1 MFKNIIYI
9 LLASV
14 LFISCEKNALQFPID
29 SVTSGAR
36 IKFIHAA
43 PDTPALD
50 FYINGA
56 KFTGFTPNGATATYA
71 GLPTGVPYNSTSPST
86 GSNYAVTPAGT
97 VSLSVTAPATTTAGS
112 ATAIGSKSLTLE
124 DNKYYSLFV
133 AGPTLTPELILV
145 NDDFSASIDPT
156 KAYVR
161 FVNLTSGQNYDIG
174 LSNGTILA
182 PNLAYKGVTGFIA
195 IDINTTPTF
204 IFRVPGSTTNVGT
217 VSLTSTAA
225 GRVITVFTRGVA
237 GRTGTPAP
245 NINLYVNR

>member
-14 LFISCEKNALQFPID
+14 LFVSCEKNALQLPVET
-29 SVTSGAR
+29 VTSGAR

-56 KFTGFTPNGATATYA
+56 KFTGFTPTGATSTFA
-71 GLPTGVPYNSTSPST
+71 GNPVGVPYNSTSPST
-86 GSNYAVTPAGT
+86 GSNYGIAPAGS
-97 VSLSVTAPATTTAGS
+97 VSLSITAPATTTAAS
-112 ATAIGSKSLTLE
+112 ATAIGSQSLTLE

-133 AGPTLTPELILV
+133 AGPTIKPELILV
-145 NDDFSASIDPT
+145 NDDFSAAIDPT
-156 KAYVR
+156 KIYVR

-174 LSNGTILA
+174 LSTGTILA
-182 PNLAYKGVTGFIA
+182 PNLAYKGMTGFIA
-195 IDINTTPTF
+195 VDANISPSF
-204 IFRVPGSTTNVGT
+204 VFRLPGSTTNVGT
-217 VSLTSTAA
+217 VTLTSTSA
-225 GRVITVFTRGVA
+225 GRVLTVFTRGVA